1 MPKKKKNKSNF
12 FTIFIAIVII
22 AGLSYFGITK
32 APNSETYKIRA
43 AGSEDGYKAS
53 FINVTG
59 KNAED
64 KKIELSDDY
73 WTDGKFK

>member
-1 MPKKKKNKSNF
+1 M
-12 FTIFIAIVII
+12 AIVII
-22 AGLSYFGITK
+22 ASVSYFGITK

-43 AGSEDGYKAS
+43 AGGENGYKAS